1 MRAGRPKDAP
11 ALSLFAKTA
20 RIVLPESSIWR
31 ASLSSSGRWSLPHSR
46 WWHFGY
52 SQFRKPCRRVFWR
65 PHTPDLANG
74 KIMFHAGGCASCHA
88 VPKQEDKTRLGGG
101 LALGSPFGTFY
112 VPNISSDRTDGI
124 GAWTEAQFVT
134 AMVKGTSPTGE
145 HLFPAFPYTSYQRM
159 SLGDIRDLF
168 AYLKTLAGSDRQG
181 PRPCFAVSVQYPA
194 HTRIVEV
201 AVPRRSAF
209 CTGSFSNGAVESRRV
224 PDKRSGT
231 LRGMSLPRNML
242 GAIKRNQ
249 RFTGG
254 PSPDGQGGVPNITQQ
269 KLKNWTVKDIAD
281 TLTTGMTPDAD
292 FVGGSMAEVVRNTV
306 AIERSRSRSDGDLHQ
321 GSAASRRLWH
331 PENRGRHFAYSR
343 GYFRRSS

>member
-1 MRAGRPKDAP
+1 MGRKRVVVGTVVVAALALVAFWLLTIPETVP
-11 ALSLFAKTA
+11 AS
-20 RIVLPESSIWR
+20 VL
-31 ASLSSSGRWSLPHSR
+31 A
-46 WWHFGY
+46 
-52 SQFRKPCRRVFWR
+52 

-168 AYLKTLAGSDRQG
+168 AYLKTSPAVTGKVRDHALPFPFNIRRTLGLWKLLFLDGRPFAPG
-181 PRPCFAVSVQYPA
+181 PSQTAQWNR
-194 HTRIVEV
+194 
-201 AVPRRSAF
+201 
-209 CTGSFSNGAVESRRV
+209 GAYLINAPGHCAECHS
-224 PDKRSGT
+224 
-231 LRGMSLPRNML
+231 PRNML

-292 FVGGSMAEVVRNTV
+292 FVGGSMAEVARNT
-306 AIERSRSRSDGDLHQ
+306 AQLSEADREAMATYIKALPPGG
-321 GSAASRRLWH
+321 GSAS
-331 PENRGRHFAYSR
+331 GK
-343 GYFRRSS
+343 

>member
-1 MRAGRPKDAP
+1 MARKLVVVGTVVVAALALVAFWLLTIPETVP
-11 ALSLFAKTA
+11 AS
-20 RIVLPESSIWR
+20 VL
-31 ASLSSSGRWSLPHSR
+31 A
-46 WWHFGY
+46 
-52 SQFRKPCRRVFWR
+52 

-88 VPKQEDKTRLGGG
+88 VPKQEDKTRLGGR

-168 AYLKTLAGSDRQG
+168 AYLKTLPAVTGKVRDHALPFPFNIRRTLG
-181 PRPCFAVSVQYPA
+181 LWKLLFLDGRPFAPDPSQTA
-194 HTRIVEV
+194 QWNR
-201 AVPRRSAF
+201 
-209 CTGSFSNGAVESRRV
+209 GAYLINAPGHCAECHS
-224 PDKRSGT
+224 
-231 LRGMSLPRNML
+231 PRNML

-281 TLTTGMTPDAD
+281 TLTTGMTADAD
-292 FVGGSMAEVVRNTV
+292 FVGGSMAEVVRNAAQLSEADREAMATYIK
-306 AIERSRSRSDGDLHQ
+306 ALPPGG
-321 GSAASRRLWH
+321 GSAS
-331 PENRGRHFAYSR
+331 GK
-343 GYFRRSS
+343 